1 MNLLIRTF
9 LCSLAVLLF
18 FSCGKAPDSPKGCV
32 TSFIIA
38 VEQHDMSRAWG
49 LLSTEA
55 QKYYNGLGEKQ
66 RRSGKGAFERE
77 INTIKS
83 FFNAGRHYKFRTDST
98 NTNNVKLE
106 VIGGRDFFIET
117 IDESG
122 YKIKDENSVKNILS
136 VIAEKI
142 EKEEHY

>member
-1 MNLLIRTF
+1 MNLLKRSF
-9 LCSLAVLLF
+9 LYAIPVLLF
-18 FSCGKAPDSPKGCV
+18 LSCGKASDSPKGCV

-38 VEQHDMSRAWG
+38 VEQHDMSKAWS
-49 LLSTEA
+49 LLSNDT

-77 INTIKS
+77 ISTIKS
-83 FFNAGRHYKFRTDST
+83 FFNAGKHYKFRSDST
-98 NTNNVKLE
+98 NTNNVRLE
-106 VIGGRDFFIET
+106 VIGSRDFVIET
-117 IDESG
+117 VDESG
-122 YKIKDENSVKNILS
+122 YKIKDENSVKNVLI